1 MTHRR
6 ILSLWFP
13 RMGAERLL
21 RQARMAED
29 LPFAVLRDSG
39 QMKVISSL
47 SITAESQGLSCGQ
60 SLRDAMA
67 ICPSLITKLQNPQLE
82 AKFLT
87 SLCRWANK
95 FSPWVAEEVSNA
107 LVIDLTGCAHLFGG
121 EEGVVQQ
128 VELDCI
134 DLGLSVH
141 IGIADTKGAAWAL
154 ARYVGQPLS
163 LNLTGDAIDQEA
175 HATRSRAIKRR
186 NWEQG
191 GQAPCLKSSKS
202 ISCRIA
208 APGFTRQALLPL
220 PVAALRLEGHVI
232 RSLNRLGLCRVE
244 DLLNQP
250 RAAIARRF
258 GKGTVYRM
266 DQALGVA
273 PEPINPSKQT
283 LHFACRLTLPE
294 PIGLM
299 EDMLAAL
306 DKLLPRLSKGLESK
320 GRGARRLRLEVY
332 RTDQTMQWV
341 DVGLTRPSFECARMR
356 PLLEMKLAEIEVRF
370 GIDIL
375 RIVATQT
382 ELIYA
387 QQHKGR
393 IDLGAEMSEG
403 LSSNTDL
410 DDLIGKLGARIG
422 LETITRL
429 HPGNSHIPEKAAQTI
444 AAAWSSPEMNW
455 PNSGLSRPLIY
466 FQPERVIALEVPKV
480 PLQFKWRG
488 QVHESASAYGP
499 ERIAPEWWLAERAWH
514 TGTRDY
520 WKIVT
525 KTGDRLWL
533 YFAHGGLLSGGWFC
547 HGRFA

>member
-1 MTHRR
+1 MHRR

-21 RQARMAED
+21 RHARMTED
-29 LPFAVLRDSG
+29 LPFAVVRDTG
-39 QMKVISSL
+39 QIKLISSL

-67 ICPSLITKLQNPQLE
+67 ICPSLITKSQNPQLE
-82 AKFLT
+82 AQFLT
-87 SLCRWANK
+87 NLCRWANK

-154 ARYVGQPLS
+154 ARYAGQPLS
-163 LNLTGDAIDQEA
+163 LSRTGDAIDQEA
-175 HATRSRAIKRR
+175 HATRSRAAKRR
-186 NWEQG
+186 NWERG
-191 GQAPCLKSSKS
+191 GQAPRLKSSKS
-202 ISCRIA
+202 ISQRIA
-208 APGFTRQALLPL
+208 APGFTRQALSSL
-220 PVAALRLEGHVI
+220 PVAALRLEDHVI
-232 RSLNRLGLCRVE
+232 ISLNRLGLCRVE

-258 GKGTVYRM
+258 GKGTIYRM

-273 PEPINPSKQT
+273 PEPVNPSKQA
-283 LHFACRLTLPE
+283 LHFACRLTFPE

-299 EDMLAAL
+299 DDMLAAL
-306 DKLLPRLSKGLESK
+306 NKLLPRLANSLESK

-341 DVGLTRPSFECARMR
+341 DVGLTYPSSDCARMQ
-356 PLLEMKLAEIEVRF
+356 LLLKMKLAEIEVKF
-370 GIDIL
+370 GIDVL

-382 ELIYA
+382 ELMYA
-387 QQHKGR
+387 QHYKSH
-393 IDLGAEMSEG
+393 IDVGPEVSVGQLT
-403 LSSNTDL
+403 NTDL
-410 DDLIGKLGARIG
+410 GDLIGKLGARIG
-422 LETITRL
+422 LEKITRL

-455 PNSGLSRPLIY
+455 LDLERPRPLIY
-466 FQPERVIALEVPKV
+466 FQPERVIALAVPKV

-488 QVHESASAYGP
+488 QVHEFDSAYGP
-499 ERIAPEWWLAERAWH
+499 ERIAPEWWLAEQAWR

-520 WKIVT
+520 WKVVT

-533 YFAHGGLLSGGWFC
+533 YFAHGGLVSGGLFC

>member
-1 MTHRR
+1 
-6 ILSLWFP
+6 
-13 RMGAERLL
+13 MGAERLL
-21 RQARMAED
+21 RHARMTED
-29 LPFAVLRDSG
+29 LPFAVVRDTG
-39 QMKVISSL
+39 QIKLISSL

-67 ICPSLITKLQNPQLE
+67 ICPSLITKSQNPQLE
-82 AKFLT
+82 AQFLT
-87 SLCRWANK
+87 NLCRWANK

-154 ARYVGQPLS
+154 ARYAGQPLS
-163 LNLTGDAIDQEA
+163 LSRTGDAIDQEA
-175 HATRSRAIKRR
+175 HATRSRAAKRR
-186 NWEQG
+186 NWERG
-191 GQAPCLKSSKS
+191 GQAPRLKSSKS
-202 ISCRIA
+202 ISQRIA
-208 APGFTRQALLPL
+208 APGFTRQALSSL
-220 PVAALRLEGHVI
+220 PVAALRLEDHVI
-232 RSLNRLGLCRVE
+232 ISLNRLGLCRVE

-258 GKGTVYRM
+258 GKGTIYRM

-273 PEPINPSKQT
+273 PEPVNPSKQA
-283 LHFACRLTLPE
+283 LHFACRLTFPE

-299 EDMLAAL
+299 DDMLAAL
-306 DKLLPRLSKGLESK
+306 NKLLPRLANSLESK

-341 DVGLTRPSFECARMR
+341 DVGLTYPSSDCARMQ
-356 PLLEMKLAEIEVRF
+356 LLLKMKLAEIEVKF
-370 GIDIL
+370 GIDVL

-382 ELIYA
+382 ELMYA
-387 QQHKGR
+387 QHYKSH
-393 IDLGAEMSEG
+393 IDVGPEVSVGQLT
-403 LSSNTDL
+403 NTDL
-410 DDLIGKLGARIG
+410 GDLIGKLGARIG
-422 LETITRL
+422 LEKITRL

-455 PNSGLSRPLIY
+455 LDLERPRPLIY
-466 FQPERVIALEVPKV
+466 FQPERVIALAVPKV

-488 QVHESASAYGP
+488 QVHEFDSAYGP
-499 ERIAPEWWLAERAWH
+499 ERIAPEWWLAEQAWR

-520 WKIVT
+520 WKVVT

-533 YFAHGGLLSGGWFC
+533 YFAHGGLVSGGWFC

>member
-1 MTHRR
+1 MHRR

-21 RQARMAED
+21 RHARMTED
-29 LPFAVLRDSG
+29 LPFAVVRDTG
-39 QMKVISSL
+39 QIKLISSL

-67 ICPSLITKLQNPQLE
+67 ICPSLITKSQNPQLE
-82 AKFLT
+82 AQFLT
-87 SLCRWANK
+87 NLCRWANK

-154 ARYVGQPLS
+154 ARYAGQPLS
-163 LNLTGDAIDQEA
+163 LSRTGDAIDQEA
-175 HATRSRAIKRR
+175 HATRSRAAKRR
-186 NWEQG
+186 NWERG
-191 GQAPCLKSSKS
+191 GQAPRLKSSKS
-202 ISCRIA
+202 ISQRIA
-208 APGFTRQALLPL
+208 APGFTRQALSSL
-220 PVAALRLEGHVI
+220 PVAALRLEDHVI
-232 RSLNRLGLCRVE
+232 ISLNRLGLCRVE

-258 GKGTVYRM
+258 GKGIIYRM

-273 PEPINPSKQT
+273 PEPVNPSKQA
-283 LHFACRLTLPE
+283 LHFACRLTFPE

-299 EDMLAAL
+299 DDMLAAL
-306 DKLLPRLSKGLESK
+306 NKLLPRLANSLESK

-341 DVGLTRPSFECARMR
+341 DVGLTYPSSDCARMQ
-356 PLLEMKLAEIEVRF
+356 LLLKMKLAEIEVKF
-370 GIDIL
+370 GIDVL

-382 ELIYA
+382 ELMYA
-387 QQHKGR
+387 QHYKSH
-393 IDLGAEMSEG
+393 IDVGPEVSVGQLT
-403 LSSNTDL
+403 NTDL
-410 DDLIGKLGARIG
+410 GDLIGKLGARIG
-422 LETITRL
+422 LEKITRL

-455 PNSGLSRPLIY
+455 LDLERPRPLIY
-466 FQPERVIALEVPKV
+466 FQPERVIALAVPKV

-488 QVHESASAYGP
+488 QVHEFDSAYGP
-499 ERIAPEWWLAERAWH
+499 ERIAPEWWLAEQAWR

-520 WKIVT
+520 WKVVT

-533 YFAHGGLLSGGWFC
+533 YFAHGGLVSGGWFC

>member
-1 MTHRR
+1 MHRR

-21 RQARMAED
+21 RHARMTED
-29 LPFAVLRDSG
+29 LPFAVVRDTG
-39 QMKVISSL
+39 QIKLISSL

-67 ICPSLITKLQNPQLE
+67 ICPSLITKSQNPQLE
-82 AKFLT
+82 AQFLT
-87 SLCRWANK
+87 NLCHWANK

-154 ARYVGQPLS
+154 ARYAGQPLS
-163 LNLTGDAIDQEA
+163 LSRTGDAIDQEA
-175 HATRSRAIKRR
+175 HATRSRAAKRR
-186 NWEQG
+186 NWERG
-191 GQAPCLKSSKS
+191 GQAPRLKSSKS
-202 ISCRIA
+202 ISQRIA
-208 APGFTRQALLPL
+208 APGFTRQALSSL
-220 PVAALRLEGHVI
+220 PVAALRLEDHVI
-232 RSLNRLGLCRVE
+232 ISLNRLGLCRVE

-258 GKGTVYRM
+258 GKGTIYRM

-273 PEPINPSKQT
+273 PEPVNPSKQA
-283 LHFACRLTLPE
+283 LHFACRLTFPE

-299 EDMLAAL
+299 DDMLAAL
-306 DKLLPRLSKGLESK
+306 NKLLPRLANSLESK

-341 DVGLTRPSFECARMR
+341 DVGLTYPSSDCALMQ
-356 PLLEMKLAEIEVRF
+356 PLLKMKLAEIEVKF
-370 GIDIL
+370 GIDVL

-382 ELIYA
+382 ELMYA
-387 QQHKGR
+387 QHYKSH
-393 IDLGAEMSEG
+393 IDVGPEVSVGQLT
-403 LSSNTDL
+403 NTDL
-410 DDLIGKLGARIG
+410 GDLIGKLGARIG
-422 LETITRL
+422 LEKITRL

-455 PNSGLSRPLIY
+455 LDLERPRPLIY
-466 FQPERVIALEVPKV
+466 FQPERVIALAVPKV

-488 QVHESASAYGP
+488 QVHEFDSAYGP
-499 ERIAPEWWLAERAWH
+499 ERIAPEWWLAEQAWR

-520 WKIVT
+520 WKVVT

-533 YFAHGGLLSGGWFC
+533 YFAHGGLVSGGWFC

>member
-1 MTHRR
+1 MHRR

-21 RQARMAED
+21 RHARMTED
-29 LPFAVLRDSG
+29 LPFAVVRDTG
-39 QMKVISSL
+39 QIKLISSL

-67 ICPSLITKLQNPQLE
+67 ICPSLITKSQNPQLE
-82 AKFLT
+82 AQFLT
-87 SLCRWANK
+87 NLCRWANK

-154 ARYVGQPLS
+154 ARYAGQPLS
-163 LNLTGDAIDQEA
+163 LSRTGDAIDQEA
-175 HATRSRAIKRR
+175 HATRSRAAKRR
-186 NWEQG
+186 NWERG
-191 GQAPCLKSSKS
+191 GQAPRLKSSKS
-202 ISCRIA
+202 ISQRIA
-208 APGFTRQALLPL
+208 APGFTRQALSSL
-220 PVAALRLEGHVI
+220 PVAALRLEDHVI
-232 RSLNRLGLCRVE
+232 ISLNRLGLCRVE

-258 GKGTVYRM
+258 GKGIIYRM

-273 PEPINPSKQT
+273 PEPVNPSKQA
-283 LHFACRLTLPE
+283 LHFACRLTFPE

-299 EDMLAAL
+299 DDMLAAL
-306 DKLLPRLSKGLESK
+306 NKLLPRLANSLESK

-341 DVGLTRPSFECARMR
+341 DVGLTYPSSDCALMQ
-356 PLLEMKLAEIEVRF
+356 PLLKMKLAEIEVKF
-370 GIDIL
+370 GIDVL

-382 ELIYA
+382 ELMYA
-387 QQHKGR
+387 QHYKSH
-393 IDLGAEMSEG
+393 IDVGPEVSVGQLT
-403 LSSNTDL
+403 NTDL
-410 DDLIGKLGARIG
+410 GDLIGKLGARIG
-422 LETITRL
+422 LEKITRL

-455 PNSGLSRPLIY
+455 LDLERPRPLIY
-466 FQPERVIALEVPKV
+466 FQPERVIALAVPKV

-488 QVHESASAYGP
+488 QVHEFDSAYGP
-499 ERIAPEWWLAERAWH
+499 ERIAPEWWLAEQAWR

-520 WKIVT
+520 WKVVT

-533 YFAHGGLLSGGWFC
+533 YFAHGGLVSGGWFC